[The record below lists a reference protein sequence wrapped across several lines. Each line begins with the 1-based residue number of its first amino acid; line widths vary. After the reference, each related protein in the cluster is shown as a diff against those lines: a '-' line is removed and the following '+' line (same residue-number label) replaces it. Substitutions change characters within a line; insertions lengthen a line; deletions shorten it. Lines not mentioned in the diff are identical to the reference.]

1 MKNIKQILLIAG
13 ALFYTATVSAQENET
28 SFFNSGSQNENSKAG
43 PGDSGGGTNEP
54 DPEPN
59 APIDDYL
66 PLLVLGAGLVAL
78 SFRKQLLKK

>member
-1 MKNIKQILLIAG
+1 MKNIKQILLIVG
-13 ALFYTATVSAQENET
+13 VLFYTTAASAQDNEI
-28 SFFNSGSQNENSKAG
+28 SFFNSGSQNENSKAR

-66 PLLVLGAGLVAL
+66 PLLVVGAGLVAL
-78 SFRKQLLKK
+78 RYRKQLLKN

>member
-13 ALFYTATVSAQENET
+13 ALFCTATVSAQKDKT
-28 SFFNSGSQNENSKAG
+28 SFFNSKSSAL
-43 PGDSGGGTNEP
+43 PGHDGGGTNEP

-66 PLLVLGAGLVAL
+66 PLLVVGAGLVAL
-78 SFRKQLLKK
+78 RFRKQLLKK